1 MLMYTLT
8 VFQPVRLRMTVR
20 TWLVFVIYPAT
31 LSVLGVT
38 GLGIPL
44 PISSIFALPVFA
56 SKTNE
61 SVYDLSGFAGL
72 GARALGARV

>member
-1 MLMYTLT
+1 MLMYRLT
-8 VFQPVRLRMTVR
+8 VSQPVRLRMTVR

-44 PISSIFALPVFA
+44 PIRSIFALPAFT
-56 SKTNE
+56 SKTND
-61 SVYDLSGFAGL
+61 SVYDFSGFVGL
-72 GARALGARV
+72 GAGALGARV